1 MARPLRI
8 LFLLLFTPAA
18 LSAVAG
24 WYGPDYTNPRLAGGE
39 AYDPAAFSAAH
50 RTLRLG
56 TMLRV
61 AYGGKAVT
69 VKVNDR
75 GPYVKGRDLML
86 SQAAAAALGI
96 PGVGT
101 VTVQILPGYGARA

>member
-1 MARPLRI
+1 
-8 LFLLLFTPAA
+8 
-18 LSAVAG
+18 
-24 WYGPDYTNPRLAGGE
+24 
-39 AYDPAAFSAAH
+39 
-50 RTLRLG
+50 
-56 TMLRV
+56 MLRV

-101 VTVQILPGYGARA
+101 VTVQILPGYGEPASRA

>member
-1 MARPLRI
+1 
-8 LFLLLFTPAA
+8 
-18 LSAVAG
+18 
-24 WYGPDYTNPRLAGGE
+24 
-39 AYDPAAFSAAH
+39 
-50 RTLRLG
+50 
-56 TMLRV
+56 
-61 AYGGKAVT
+61 VT

-96 PGVGT
+96 PGTGR